1 MSARTMQI
9 LADLAARR
17 ALDGLGRLCDEQK
30 QVSTGRLYAYVTQA
44 GDTLAGYAFELRR
57 EHDALA
63 QRCRELQEDRQ
74 RTADELVAFVH
85 GEHSAVCAERDNLKA
100 AFTEWLDK
108 TAWVQQEISAGKL
121 PAHYLGQH
129 RADIMSAEIERLRG
143 EVERYK
149 SQVVEEAGKV
159 LNLAGENARL
169 RASIPQPDWKLCTA
183 CREMHPRD
191 RFDKAHPDFPTRD
204 GLNLICREAAD
215 KRGYRL
221 HRRPDG
227 KVEEAKD

>member
-1 MSARTMQI
+1 MTKTEQVIKRLKQGPMLYNEAYKI
-9 LADLAARR
+9 LGESQLSRLVSQGFIERYLDENPGYAEGRHGHKPMCYWLRLGEKGNTWKPGRKVDESNPSNWLKLRMERDRYKA
-17 ALDGLGRLCDEQK
+17 ALD
-30 QVSTGRLYAYVTQA
+30 
-44 GDTLAGYAFELRR
+44 
-57 EHDALA
+57 
-63 QRCRELQEDRQ
+63 
-74 RTADELVAFVH
+74 
-85 GEHSAVCAERDNLKA
+85 
-100 AFTEWLDK
+100 EWLDK

-227 KVEEAKD
+227 KVEEVKE